1 MYSINNIVSSFL
13 HISRK
18 LKLIENYMWRKK
30 LLKKMIFLQYI
41 LFKYLLFRLKTDL
54 IERYYKTFLI
64 LLIFS
69 DDLKRCNIFLRL
81 QKIYN
86 KKIIKKIMINCKN
99 KNTWLYYYNILYYII
114 NIIYYIIKYI
124 IILFFKRYQKIRK
137 ILRIHNQNIF

>member
-1 MYSINNIVSSFL
+1 
-13 HISRK
+13 
-18 LKLIENYMWRKK
+18 
-30 LLKKMIFLQYI
+30 MIFLQYI

-137 ILRIHNQNIF
+137 ILRIHNQNMIFKIYICIIVYWIVVFNKNSYIDILCKIL

>member
-1 MYSINNIVSSFL
+1 MY
-13 HISRK
+13 ISRK